1 MQGMQ
6 DRALEVP
13 LEKEMA
19 TDSSVIAWEIPWTE
33 GPNGLESMELQRI
46 GHDLTLNEQK
56 VYKSK
61 KSLLE
66 VDSPLLA
73 VW

>member
-1 MQGMQ
+1 MG
-6 DRALEVP
+6 
-13 LEKEMA
+13 
-19 TDSSVIAWEIPWTE
+19 TDFSVLAWEIPWTE
-33 GPNGLESMELQRI
+33 GPNGLESMGLQRI
-46 GHDLTLNEQK
+46 GHDLTLNERK

-61 KSLLE
+61 KPLLE

>member
-6 DRALEVP
+6 VRALEVP
-13 LEKEMA
+13 LEKEMG
-19 TDSSVIAWEIPWTE
+19 TDFSVLAWEIPWTE
-33 GPNGLESMELQRI
+33 GPNGLESMGLQRI
-46 GHDLTLNEQK
+46 GHDLTLNERK

-61 KSLLE
+61 KPLLE